1 MTDKSSSRSDR
12 AKETNQKNGMGI
24 MQYGNQPVASRAGP
38 ASRET
43 LEYIQSMLEQ
53 LSRMAEF
60 ERATTLTYYM
70 HMAYLECSDILR
82 AAAPVLESAEQAQE
96 IRGAIARRA

>member
-1 MTDKSSSRSDR
+1 
-12 AKETNQKNGMGI
+12 
-24 MQYGNQPVASRAGP
+24 MQYNNQPAASRPGP
-38 ASRET
+38 AARET

-70 HMAYLECSDILR
+70 HMAYIECSDILLGM
-82 AAAPVLESAEQAQE
+82 AAANGQGIAPEET
-96 IRGAIARRA
+96 RDAIARRA

>member
-1 MTDKSSSRSDR
+1 
-12 AKETNQKNGMGI
+12 MGV
-24 MQYGNQPVASRAGP
+24 MQYRNQPVASRTGP

-82 AAAPVLESAEQAQE
+82 AAAPPALESAEQPEE

>member
-1 MTDKSSSRSDR
+1 MEYTKKPVMNGLRP
-12 AKETNQKNGMGI
+12 AKK
-24 MQYGNQPVASRAGP
+24 
-38 ASRET
+38 ET

-53 LSRMAEF
+53 LSRMSEF

-82 AAAPVLESAEQAQE
+82 GVAATGPMMAKRADEPRDV
-96 IRGAIARRA
+96 IARRA

>member
-1 MTDKSSSRSDR
+1 
-12 AKETNQKNGMGI
+12 
-24 MQYGNQPVASRAGP
+24 MQYSNQPVASRPRPP
-38 ASRET
+38 ARET

-82 AAAPVLESAEQAQE
+82 ATAAPVRESAEKPE
-96 IRGAIARRA
+96 ELRGAIARRA

>member
-1 MTDKSSSRSDR
+1 
-12 AKETNQKNGMGI
+12 
-24 MQYGNQPVASRAGP
+24 MQYGNQPVASRPRP

-82 AAAPVLESAEQAQE
+82 GAAGPAPESGQQAEE

>member
-1 MTDKSSSRSDR
+1 MEH
-12 AKETNQKNGMGI
+12 AKKPT
-24 MQYGNQPVASRAGP
+24 VGP
-38 ASRET
+38 LRPAKKET

-60 ERATTLTYYM
+60 ERATTLTYFM

-82 AAAPVLESAEQAQE
+82 GAVTPGPETAKRPDEPS
-96 IRGAIARRA
+96 GAIARRA